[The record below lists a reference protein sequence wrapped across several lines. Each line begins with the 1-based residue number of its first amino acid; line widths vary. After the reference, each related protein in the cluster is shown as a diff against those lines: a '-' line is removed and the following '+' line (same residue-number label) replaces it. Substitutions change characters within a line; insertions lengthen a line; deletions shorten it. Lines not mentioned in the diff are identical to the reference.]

1 MAAYVVELEEEEEA
15 LHQAPRPHRTFKQ
28 RFSAL
33 DSLTDEELR
42 KKYRFSRDGIMHIVN
57 MLDNHLQ
64 RATARS
70 HAIPTELQVLIALN
84 FMATGSLFDS
94 VASIHGVH
102 RSTVSRCVHAVA
114 EALCQQKNNKKTD
127 NNNTNV
133 TYVDVST
140 TYCEYCILD
149 LLRCYLKCSIT
160 CRTICLVNKFQVI
173 KFPHAP
179 EVVASTVEQ
188 FHNIAGFPR
197 VVSVIDCTHVS
208 LHGCHLGE
216 DEYVY
221 INRKGRC
228 TVNVQ
233 LACDAKFRITNCV
246 ARWPGSTHDSRIFQN
261 SRLFQKFESGQLQGI
276 LLGDSGYPLLPY
288 LMTPILNPQTRAEHA
303 YNHAH
308 VHTRS
313 IIEQLNGQIKNKF
326 RCLIGHG
333 LQISPQRACNIIT
346 AACVLF
352 NISKDLGGH
361 DMDDDFAPAN
371 EDAAMEFVNRNVDPA
386 AAAVRAEIVRAFDA

>member
-57 MLDNHLQ
+57 MLDDHLQ
-64 RATARS
+64 RTTARS

-84 FMATGSLFDS
+84 FMATGSVFDS

-114 EALCQQKNNKKTD
+114 EALCQQKNN
-127 NNNTNV
+127 V
-133 TYVDVST
+133 
-140 TYCEYCILD
+140 
-149 LLRCYLKCSIT
+149 IT
-160 CRTICLVNKFQVI
+160 
-173 KFPHAP
+173 FPNAP

-188 FHNIAGFPR
+188 FHHIAGFPR
-197 VVSVIDCTHVS
+197 VISVIDCTHIS

-216 DEYVY
+216 DDYVY

-228 TVNVQ
+228 TINVQ

-261 SRLFQKFESGQLQGI
+261 QTLLQKFESGQLQGI

-352 NISKDLGGH
+352 NISKDLGGQ